1 MDGVENMKDYK
12 MPVLSISKF
21 SNKDF
26 NFLSL
31 SARDYRKLRTNN
43 QNTIK
48 LCDLLETKHKV
59 GKEIGSESYMPKSN
73 HRFLK
78 TVNIS
83 KNFLLAE
90 STFEY
95 CKPINKVF
103 PRKNEILIAKDGGG
117 DGLGEVCLYPYENKE
132 NLDSISAGVL
142 AINVIENN
150 RYYVFGILKS
160 QHFKDYIDLN
170 TAQGST
176 IRHSKVESLN
186 YEIPFPTKNN
196 HAEPQKI
203 EQLVSLIVQNIINKE
218 EQIKA
223 KNQKIDEL
231 IERELQKNQK
241 PSNGFTYFYPTIS
254 EIKQETRL
262 DTGIYEREFK
272 EIDFLIKNYEGG
284 NFFIQTNKI
293 KSGNTPEVRILGNNQ
308 RFKYLW
314 MTPTNISDYGG
325 YNEFERIQCDN
336 YNLNKDSILLINR
349 TSKGGKGEYVGITS
363 FYDASCFGKG
373 QHNQGIY
380 RVSDYPKNTLLFL
393 TCFMNCQ
400 IIRKYCTG
408 LSIGSKMK
416 EIKSDQFLKIPF
428 PNFPEPKQQE
438 IAKEYYNK
446 IDKNQNLTLEN
457 YLQKEIARNQQIGIF
472 QINMEIFELREKLGE
487 IIDKIINDLPI
498 EINLNW

>member
-1 MDGVENMKDYK
+1 MRDYK
-12 MPVLSISKF
+12 IPVLSISKF
-21 SNKDF
+21 SDKGF

-31 SARDYRKLRTNN
+31 SARDYRNL
-43 QNTIK
+43 NTKNKNIIK
-48 LCDLLETKHKV
+48 LGDLLETKHKV
-59 GKEIGSESYMPKSN
+59 GKEIGSESYMPKSQ

-78 TVNIS
+78 TANIS

-95 CKPINKVF
+95 CKPTNKIF
-103 PRKNEILIAKDGGG
+103 PKKNEILIAKDGGG
-117 DGLGEVCLYPYENKE
+117 DGLGEACLYPYENKE
-132 NLDSISAGVL
+132 NLDSLSAGVV
-142 AINVIENN
+142 AINIISKKL
-150 RYYVFGILKS
+150 YYVFGMLKS
-160 QHFKDYIDLN
+160 QHFKDHVDLN

-176 IRHSKVESLN
+176 IRHSKLAALD

-196 HAEPQKI
+196 NPEPQKI
-203 EQLVSLIVQNIINKE
+203 EQLVSLITQNIIDKE
-218 EQIKA
+218 AQIKA
-223 KNQKIDEL
+223 KNHKIDEL
-231 IERELQKNQK
+231 IEIELKENQNPKNSFK
-241 PSNGFTYFYPTIS
+241 YSYPKIS

-272 EIDFLIKNYEGG
+272 EIDFLIRNYVGG

-293 KSGNTPEVRILGNNQ
+293 KSGNTPEVRILGKNQ

-336 YNLNKDSILLINR
+336 YNLNKDSILIINR

-363 FYDASCFGKG
+363 FYDLSCFGKG

-380 RVSDYPKNTLLFL
+380 RVGDYPKKTLLFL

-400 IIRKYCTG
+400 IIRKYCAG

-428 PNFPEPKQQE
+428 PNFLESKQQE
-438 IAKEYYNK
+438 IAEEYYFQ

-457 YLQKEIARNQQIGIF
+457 YLQKETARNQQIGIF
-472 QINMEIFELREKLGE
+472 QLNMEIFTLRKKLEE
-487 IIDKIINDLPI
+487 IIDKIINETPI
-498 EINLNW
+498 EINLTY